1 MASGRVLRGVLRSRR
16 CVKLSE
22 NAPWAGGGALEQQRV
37 ISDAPQ
43 HSYTQIALLGG
54 VGELAAVRH

>member
-1 MASGRVLRGVLRSRR
+1 MASGRVSLERLAQQALH

-43 HSYTQIALLGG
+43 RS
-54 VGELAAVRH
+54 